1 MASRDRRVAGS
12 TAASA
17 YRDMPN
23 AHTRHRITG
32 ASSSAYSLSA
42 GGSARGLLHEGGP
55 RMRVRACPGDAM
67 GKKTDSSGRARGQG
81 EKALDGEAEGEAQQ
95 AQRCPCD
102 EACGEP

>member
-1 MASRDRRVAGS
+1 
-12 TAASA
+12 
-17 YRDMPN
+17 
-23 AHTRHRITG
+23 
-32 ASSSAYSLSA
+32 
-42 GGSARGLLHEGGP
+42 
-55 RMRVRACPGDAM
+55 M